1 MIGQTISHY
10 RITEKLGEG
19 GMGVVYAAEDTHLG
33 RQVAIKLLPPDSNGH
48 HYRARFLREARAIS
62 ALSHPNIA
70 TIYDGGETADERP
83 FIVMELV
90 TGKTLSDLLE
100 EGGVTLSEGLRII
113 ESVAEALSA
122 AHERGIVHRDIKPSN
137 VMVNDKGQVKVLDF
151 GLAKHINEDPSSATD
166 PDAQTL
172 LATRTQSGVVVG
184 TPLYLSPEQA
194 TGQAVDARSDLFA
207 LGALLYEC
215 ITGRA
220 AFSGASV
227 LEIGAQVIHV
237 NPELPSR
244 VNERVPEELD
254 RVVMKALAKK
264 VGERYQSAKEMMG
277 ELRRVHEEL
286 SDEDKHRTLHFA
298 ANSSAASQKS
308 ALVTLNYKLKRPMLS
323 IRFVLLVLLGA
334 ALAVWGF
341 MYWRRPTLH
350 RPTAEAERWYVA
362 GTQAL
367 RDGAFDRASKTLEL
381 AVKADDKYALAH
393 ARLAEAQMEL
403 DYADRAKDE
412 LLKVGALVPDRS
424 IMPQADALYLDSINA
439 FATRDFPRAIEAYQ
453 QILKLTPDDAPNKAA
468 VYVDL
473 GRAYE
478 KNDDVSKAIE
488 SYVEATQRNPSDAT
502 AFLRLGTLYSR
513 KQDAASAV
521 GALNKAEAL
530 FQAASNVEGRTEV
543 LYLRSGLLRD
553 AGSQADAQALLE
565 QALTMARDNNSD
577 TQQIYILLQLGRVY
591 YSQGEIDR
599 AQQLAQEAMDFA
611 QQRGLENLAARA
623 LSERGWAYVGIGDY
637 DAAEKDFNRALG
649 VAQRNRLPYL
659 EASSRFGLGS
669 VLIQQLR
676 TDEGLAYSRQALDA
690 FEQRNYRRD
699 ISLVLTTIGRGLRR
713 KGEYEA
719 ALQAFQ
725 RKLQLDQE
733 ANDQRRLSFAYDGMA
748 SVYLDQGRYP
758 EALDN
763 YDKVLLINNS
773 SGDKLMKIYALMNRG
788 NTLWHLGRY
797 DEATDSLDQSATLNN
812 QPGAN
817 YKQVSA
823 EIQTIQAQMA
833 LSLKHFP
840 DAKNNAQKYLDSY
853 GTQYKELSVDAMYT
867 FCLAQVFS
875 VKGADGKSRC
885 EEAVNA
891 AMNLGDAL
899 RLSNA
904 MLALAQAR
912 LETGDEQNALTS
924 ALRAQER
931 FKQAGQQE
939 SEWRAWLIAA
949 LASRR
954 KGDENAAREQLAH
967 ANEVFSQLQQK
978 WGSEV
983 IGKYLTRP
991 DIQTSHTKL
1000 GGG

>member
-1 MIGQTISHY
+1 
-10 RITEKLGEG
+10 
-19 GMGVVYAAEDTHLG
+19 
-33 RQVAIKLLPPDSNGH
+33 
-48 HYRARFLREARAIS
+48 
-62 ALSHPNIA
+62 
-70 TIYDGGETADERP
+70 
-83 FIVMELV
+83 
-90 TGKTLSDLLE
+90 
-100 EGGVTLSEGLRII
+100 
-113 ESVAEALSA
+113 
-122 AHERGIVHRDIKPSN
+122 
-137 VMVNDKGQVKVLDF
+137 
-151 GLAKHINEDPSSATD
+151 
-166 PDAQTL
+166 
-172 LATRTQSGVVVG
+172 
-184 TPLYLSPEQA
+184 
-194 TGQAVDARSDLFA
+194 
-207 LGALLYEC
+207 
-215 ITGRA
+215 
-220 AFSGASV
+220 
-227 LEIGAQVIHV
+227 
-237 NPELPSR
+237 
-244 VNERVPEELD
+244 
-254 RVVMKALAKK
+254 VVMKALAKK

-286 SDEDKHRTLHFA
+286 SDEDKHRTLHFST
-298 ANSSAASQKS
+298 NSSAASQKS
-308 ALVTLNYKLKRPMLS
+308 ALMTLNYKLKSPMLS

-334 ALAVWGF
+334 ALVVWGF

-350 RPTAEAERWYVA
+350 RPTPDAERWYVA

-424 IMPQADALYLDSINA
+424 IMPQADALYLDAINA
-439 FATRDFPRAIEAYQ
+439 YATRDFPRAIEAYQ
-453 QILKLTPDDAPNKAA
+453 QILKLTPDDAPDKAS

-478 KNDDVSKAIE
+478 KNDDVGKAIE
-488 SYVEATQRNPSDAT
+488 SYVEATQRNPGDAT

-553 AGSQADAQALLE
+553 AGNQSDAQALLE
-565 QALTMARDNNSD
+565 QALSMARNNNSD
-577 TQQIYILLQLGRVY
+577 TQQIYILLQLGRVF
-591 YSQGEIDR
+591 YSQGDIDR
-599 AQQLAQEAMDFA
+599 AQKLAQEAMDFA

-623 LSERGWAYVGIGDY
+623 LNERGWAYLGIGDY
-637 DAAEKDFNRALG
+637 DAAEKDFTRALG

-659 EASSRFGLGS
+659 EASSRYGLGS

-699 ISLVLTTIGRGLRR
+699 ISLVLTSIGRGLRR

-748 SVYLDQGRYP
+748 SIYLDQGRYP

-773 SGDKLMKIYALMNRG
+773 SGDKLMKIYTLMNRG
-788 NTLWHLGRY
+788 NTLWRLGRY
-797 DEATDSLDQSATLNN
+797 DEATDSLDQSATLNK
-812 QPGAN
+812 QSGGKYP
-817 YKQVSA
+817 QVSA

-833 LSLKHFP
+833 LSLKHSQ
-840 DAKNNAQKYLDSY
+840 DAKNIARKYLDDY
-853 GTQYKELSVDAMYT
+853 GTQYKETAIDARYT
-867 FCLAQVFS
+867 LCLAQVLS
-875 VKGADGKSRC
+875 GKGADGKPHC

-891 AMNLGDAL
+891 AMNLGDVL

-904 MLALAQAR
+904 ILALAQAQ
-912 LETGDEQNALTS
+912 LETGDAQNALTS

-954 KGDENAAREQLAH
+954 KGDEDAAREQLAH

-983 IGKYLTRP
+983 VSKYLTRP

>member
-19 GMGVVYAAEDTHLG
+19 GMGIVYAAEDTHLG
-33 RQVAIKLLPPDSNGH
+33 RLVAIKLLPPESNGH

-100 EGGVTLSEGLRII
+100 EGEITLSEGLRII

-151 GLAKHINEDPSSATD
+151 GLAKQMNDDSAQIAS

-215 ITGRA
+215 ITGRP

-237 NPELPSR
+237 NPEIPSK
-244 VNERVPEELD
+244 VNERVPEKLD

-264 VGERYQSAKEMMG
+264 VGERYQTAKEMLG
-277 ELRRVHEEL
+277 ELRLVHGAL
-286 SDEDKHRTLHFA
+286 SDEDKHRTLRFSA
-298 ANSSAASQKS
+298 SSSAASQKS
-308 ALVTLNYKLKRPMLS
+308 AFMTLNYKLKSPMLS

-341 MYWRRPTLH
+341 TYWRRPIPH
-350 RPTAEAERWYVA
+350 RPTPEAEHWYEI

-367 RDGAFDRASKTLEL
+367 RDGEFDRASKRLEM

-412 LLKVGALVPDRS
+412 LLKVGSLVPDRS
-424 IMPQADALYLDSINA
+424 IMPQVDALYLDAINA
-439 FATRDFPRAIEAYQ
+439 FATRDFPRAIGAYQ
-453 QILKLTPDDAPNKAA
+453 QILKLTPDDAPNKAS

-478 KNDDVSKAIE
+478 KNDDVDKAIE
-488 SYVEATQRNPSDAT
+488 SYVEATQRNSQDAT
-502 AFLRLGTLYSR
+502 AFLRLGTLYAR
-513 KQDAASAV
+513 KQDTASAI
-521 GALNKAEAL
+521 GAINRAEAL
-530 FQAASNVEGRTEV
+530 FQTASNVEGRTEV
-543 LYLRSGLLRD
+543 LYLRAILLRD
-553 AGSQADAQALLE
+553 AGNFSDAQKLLE
-565 QALTMARDNNSD
+565 QASTMARDNDND
-577 TQQIYILLQLGRVY
+577 TQQIYILLQLGRVA
-591 YSQGEIDR
+591 YSQGEIDK
-599 AQQLAQEAMDFA
+599 AQQLAQQAMDFA
-611 QQRGLENLAARA
+611 QQRGLENLAARGI
-623 LSERGWAYVGIGDY
+623 SERGWAYFGIGKY
-637 DAAEKDFNRALG
+637 AAAEKDFNRALG
-649 VAQRNRLPYL
+649 VARRSQLPYL
-659 EASSRFGLGS
+659 EASSLYGLGS
-669 VLIQQLR
+669 VLIQQLQ
-676 TDEGLAYSRQALDA
+676 TDDGLAYVRQALEA
-690 FEQRNYRRD
+690 FERRNYRAD
-699 ISLVLTTIGRGLRR
+699 ISLALTALGRGLRR
-713 KGEYEA
+713 KGEYAA
-719 ALQAFQ
+719 ALEAFQ
-725 RKLQLDQE
+725 KKLQLDQE

-748 SVYLDQGRYP
+748 SVYLEQGRYP
-758 EALDN
+758 EALDS
-763 YDKVLLINNS
+763 YEKVLTINNAL
-773 SGDKLMKIYALMNRG
+773 GDKLMKTYTLMNRG
-788 NTLWHLGRY
+788 NTLWRLGRY
-797 DEATDSLDQSATLNN
+797 DDATDSLDQSDALNK
-812 QPGAN
+812 QTGAS
-817 YKQVSA
+817 YEQVSA
-823 EIQTIQAQMA
+823 EIQTIRAQMA
-833 LSLKHFP
+833 LSLNHWP
-840 DAKNNAQKYLDSY
+840 DAKTAAQKVLDAY
-853 GTQYKELSVDAMYT
+853 GAQYKELAVDAGST
-867 FCLAQVFS
+867 LCLAQVS
-875 VKGADGKSRC
+875 SGKGTDGMHRC
-885 EEAVNA
+885 EEAVTT
-891 AMNLGDAL
+891 AMSLGDAL

-904 MLALAQAR
+904 MLALAQAQ
-912 LETGDEQNALTS
+912 LAAGDTQNALTS
-924 ALRAQER
+924 AMRAQER

-949 LASRR
+949 LAVRR
-954 KGDENAAREQLAH
+954 QGDEVSARGWLAH
-967 ANEVFSQLQQK
+967 AKEVNSQLEQK
-978 WGSEV
+978 WEPDAFT
-983 IGKYLTRP
+983 KYVSRP
-991 DIQTSHTKL
+991 DIQSLHTKL